1 MWLFLVAYTCS
12 GAAGLIYEV
21 SWTRQLTLY
30 IGHSTAAAS
39 AVVAAFM
46 GGLAFGAVA
55 GGRLAARLT
64 PRQCFLAYAL
74 LEALVVVVALAL
86 PFELKLLT
94 PVLRWSYQDGA
105 PGLLFPTIRLL
116 SCMSLMLVPSLA
128 LGATFPV
135 AVRCTGSASWRT
147 TLSAGALY
155 AANTAGAAVGALVAG
170 FVLIPAIGVSGS
182 ILVGVASTAV
192 ASATAFLLW
201 MVRREDEDEDE
212 DEREAVDNRATRT
225 RSKRAKSRAAAAGP
239 VVPAEPVWLA
249 AIVLGLTGFASL
261 IFEIA
266 WTRVLA
272 LIIGPTTYA
281 FAATLATLI
290 LGLALGAAIGSA
302 IASRTANRTAW
313 LGLALAC
320 AAASAAWT
328 SSLAGD
334 GLPRYIAQEIA
345 ASPGFL
351 REIHTR
357 GAMLV
362 AVLILPTA
370 AGFGA
375 AFPLALAT
383 IAGDAR
389 AAVKRLGMAYAINT
403 IGAVAGSL
411 AAGFVLISTLGL
423 QHTLEL
429 VSALLILTALIV
441 LAWGTLGKTAQVVN
455 GTALVLAVILLA
467 WSPPWDRALLAS
479 GLYLY
484 APYVPKGV
492 ALEPLLKA
500 GSILYYKEGA
510 AATVSVKRLTG
521 TLSLAIDGKVDASN
535 RSDMLTQKLVAH
547 LPLLIHGSPREVAII
562 GLGSGVTLASALTH
576 PIAHADVVE
585 LVPEVV
591 EASGLFE
598 AENRRALEDPRM
610 RLIVGDGRSH
620 LMLSNRQY
628 DVIISE
634 PSNPWIAGV
643 AALFTREFFEA
654 TRERLAP
661 GGILCQ
667 WAHTYNISDRDLRS
681 IAATFT
687 SVFPDTTVWLIGESD
702 ILFVASTSPIDG
714 RLPNIERGWSSPKV
728 SADLRASLLS
738 EPFALWSLYAGGP
751 NELKSYGQGAT
762 ILTDDRMTLEF
773 SGPGDLESNTA
784 VTNAATVAAFFDK
797 AAAPEIVRRAHEH
810 ATASMWRGRGAM
822 MFKADAHGA
831 AYDDFDR
838 ALTIDPGD
846 AQALDGLG
854 RAAIP
859 GGRTAQA
866 LTRIETLA
874 HDRPPTVAM
883 LVTRSKLLAARGS
896 GDEALDAARQAA
908 SMEPPQAF
916 ALEQLASLHADAGNR
931 LELDTAVA
939 SLQKVAP
946 DRAATWYYAGAST
959 FLDGRFDET
968 LRLGERALTL
978 DREYAPVY
986 DLIGAAHTKLNQPEK
1001 AREAFESSLRFDA
1014 HDSSAYAN
1022 LGLLFLNAGNRD
1034 AAANYFAEALWLDA
1048 NSRVARDGLAAAWGD
1063 R

>member
-1 MWLFLVAYTCS
+1 VWLFLLAYTCS

-21 SWTRQLTLY
+21 SWTRQLTLF
-30 IGHSTAAAS
+30 IGHSTEAAS

-46 GGLAFGAVA
+46 GGLALGAVA
-55 GGRLAARLT
+55 GGRFASRLS
-64 PRQCFLAYAL
+64 PSQCFLAYAL
-74 LEALVVVVALAL
+74 LEALVVLVAIAL
-86 PFELKLLT
+86 PFELRLLT
-94 PVLRWSYQDGA
+94 PLLRWSYQDGA
-105 PGLLFPTIRLL
+105 PGLFFPAVRLL
-116 SCMSLMLVPSLA
+116 SCMGLMMVPSLA

-135 AVRCTGSASWRT
+135 AVRAIGSSST

-182 ILVGVASTAV
+182 ILIGVASSTA
-192 ASATAFLLW
+192 ASVIALVLW
-201 MVRREDEDEDE
+201 FARKDAGEGAVVENRGRRT
-212 DEREAVDNRATRT
+212 V
-225 RSKRAKSRAAAAGP
+225 SKRAKSRTAAEP
-239 VVPAEPVWLA
+239 VVQVEPVWLA
-249 AIVLGLTGFASL
+249 AVVLGLTGFASL

-272 LIIGPTTYA
+272 MIIGPTTYA

-290 LGLALGAAIGSA
+290 LGLAVGATLGSA
-302 IASRTANRTAW
+302 IASRTAYRSAW
-313 LGLALAC
+313 LGIALAC
-320 AAASAAWT
+320 AAASAGLT

-334 GLPRYIAQEIA
+334 RLPRYIANEIA
-345 ASPGFL
+345 RSPEFL

-362 AVLILPTA
+362 AALILPTA

-375 AFPLALAT
+375 AFPLALST

-389 AAVKRLGMAYAINT
+389 AAVKRLGTAYAINT

-411 AAGFVLISTLGL
+411 AAGFVLISMLGL

-429 VSALLILTALIV
+429 VSALLILTALVV
-441 LAWGTLGKTAQVVN
+441 LAWGTLGKTAQIVN
-455 GTALVLAVILLA
+455 GIALVLAVVTLA

-484 APYVPKGV
+484 APFVPKGV
-492 ALEPLLKA
+492 PLEPLLKA

-510 AATVSVKRLTG
+510 GATVSVKRLTG

-547 LPLLIHGSPREVAII
+547 LPLLIHGSPRDVAII

-576 PIAHADVVE
+576 PIARADVLE

-591 EASGLFE
+591 EASHLFE
-598 AENRRALEDPRM
+598 AENHRALDDPRTN
-610 RLIVGDGRSH
+610 LIVGDGRSH
-620 LMLSNRQY
+620 LMLSKRQY

-702 ILFVASTSPIDG
+702 VLFVASTSPIDG
-714 RLPNIERGWSSPKV
+714 RLANIEHGWASPNV
-728 SADLRASLLS
+728 SADLRASLAL
-738 EPFALWSLYAGGP
+738 EPFAVLSLYAGGP
-751 NELKSYGQGAT
+751 NELKTYGHDAA

-773 SGPGDLESNTA
+773 SAPGDLESNTA
-784 VTNAATVAAFFDK
+784 ATNAATVAAFFDRST
-797 AAAPEIVRRAHEH
+797 APPAVRRAHEQ
-810 ATASMWRGRGAM
+810 ATASMWRDRGAM
-822 MFKADAHGA
+822 MFKADAHAA

-838 ALTIDPGD
+838 ALGLDPTD
-846 AQALDGLG
+846 SQALDGLA

-859 GGRTAQA
+859 GGQTAQA
-866 LTRIETLA
+866 LTRIDALA
-874 HDRPPTVAM
+874 EGKPPTAAV
-883 LVTRSKLLAARGS
+883 LVTKSKLLAARGS
-896 GDEALDAARQAA
+896 VDAALDAARQAA
-908 SMEPPQAF
+908 AIQPPQAI

-931 LELDTAVA
+931 QELDAAVQ
-939 SLQKVAP
+939 SLQKIAP
-946 DRAATWYYAGAST
+946 DHAATWYYAGASA
-959 FLDGRFDET
+959 FLDSRFDET
-968 LRLGERALTL
+968 LRDGERALTL

-986 DLIGAAHTKLNQPEK
+986 DLIGAAHTRLNQPEK

-1022 LGLLFLNAGNRD
+1022 LGLLFLNAGDRGT
-1034 AAANYFAEALWLDA
+1034 AVNYFAEALWLDA
-1048 NSRVARDGLAAAWGD
+1048 DSRVARDGIAAALA

>member
-1 MWLFLVAYTCS
+1 MWLFLLAYTCS

-30 IGHSTAAAS
+30 IGHSTEAAS

-46 GGLAFGAVA
+46 GGLALGAVA
-55 GGRLAARLT
+55 GGRLASRLS

-74 LEALVVVVALAL
+74 LEALIVIVALAL
-86 PFELKLLT
+86 PFELRLLT

-105 PGLLFPTIRLL
+105 PGLLFPAVRLL
-116 SCMSLMLVPSLA
+116 SCMGLMLVPSLA

-135 AVRCTGSASWRT
+135 AVRGLGSSST
-147 TLSAGALY
+147 SLSAGALY

-170 FVLIPAIGVSGS
+170 FVLIPAVGVSGS
-182 ILVGVASTAV
+182 ILIGVASSTA
-192 ASATAFLLW
+192 ASLLALVLW
-201 MVRREDEDEDE
+201 LVRADEDEE
-212 DEREAVDNRATRT
+212 VTAGNRAKRT
-225 RSKRAKSRAAAAGP
+225 VSKRTKSRAPLEP
-239 VVPAEPVWLA
+239 VVEVEPVWLA
-249 AIVLGLTGFASL
+249 ATVLGLTGFASL

-272 LIIGPTTYA
+272 MIVGPTTYA

-290 LGLALGAAIGSA
+290 LGLACGATIGSFIA
-302 IASRTANRTAW
+302 GRTASRSAW
-313 LGLALAC
+313 LGIALAC
-320 AAASAAWT
+320 AAASAGVT

-334 GLPRYIAQEIA
+334 GLPRYIANQVA
-345 ASPGFL
+345 QSPGFL

-362 AVLILPTA
+362 AALILPTA

-375 AFPLALAT
+375 AFPLALST

-389 AAVKRLGMAYAINT
+389 AAVKRLGAAYAINT
-403 IGAVAGSL
+403 LGAVAGSL
-411 AAGFVLISTLGL
+411 AAGFLLISMLGL

-441 LAWGTLGKTAQVVN
+441 LAWGALGKRAQIVN
-455 GTALVLAVILLA
+455 GTALVLAVVTLA

-492 ALEPLLKA
+492 PLEPLLKA

-547 LPLLIHGSPREVAII
+547 LPLLIHGSPRDVAII

-576 PIAHADVVE
+576 PISRADVLE

-591 EASGLFE
+591 EASHLFE
-598 AENRRALEDPRM
+598 AENRRALDDPRTN
-610 RLIVGDGRSH
+610 LIVGDGRSH
-620 LMLSNRQY
+620 LMLSKRQY

-667 WAHTYNISDRDLRS
+667 WAHTYNISERDLRS

-702 ILFVASTSPIDG
+702 VLFVASTSPIDG
-714 RLPNIERGWSSPKV
+714 RLPNIEKGFGEPNV
-728 SADLRASLLS
+728 SADLRASLAV
-738 EPFALWSLYAGGP
+738 EPFALLSLYTGGP
-751 NELKSYGQGAT
+751 KELKTYGQGAS

-773 SGPGDLESNTA
+773 SAPGDLESNTA
-784 VTNAATVAAFFDK
+784 AANAATVEAFFDK
-797 AAAPEIVRRAHEH
+797 ATAPPIVSRAHDQ
-810 ATASMWRGRGAM
+810 ATASMWRDRGAM

-831 AYDDFDR
+831 AYNDFDR
-838 ALTIDPGD
+838 ALNLDPTD
-846 AQALDGLG
+846 MQALDGLT

-866 LTRIETLA
+866 LTRIDALA
-874 HDRPPTVAM
+874 EGKAPMAPM
-883 LVTRSKLLAARGS
+883 LVMKSRLLAARGS
-896 GDEALDAARQAA
+896 ADAALDAAKQAA
-908 SMEPPQAF
+908 AIQPPQAI
-916 ALEQLASLHADAGNR
+916 ALEQLASLYADTGNR
-931 LELDTAVA
+931 AELDATVQA
-939 SLQKVAP
+939 LQKVAP
-946 DRAATWYYAGAST
+946 GHAATWYYAGAST
-959 FLDGRFDET
+959 FLDNRFDET
-968 LRLGERALTL
+968 LRHGERALSL

-986 DLIGAAHTKLNQPEK
+986 DLIGAAHTRLNQPEK

-1022 LGLLFLNAGNRD
+1022 LGLLFLNAGNRE
-1034 AAANYFAEALWLDA
+1034 AAVNYFAEALWLDA
-1048 NSRVARDGLAAAWGD
+1048 DAKVARDGLAAALA

>member
-1 MWLFLVAYTCS
+1 VWLFLVAYTCS

-46 GGLAFGAVA
+46 GGLALGAIA
-55 GGRLAARLT
+55 GGRFASRLT
-64 PRQCFLAYAL
+64 PRQCFLAYAV
-74 LEALVVVVALAL
+74 LEAIVVVVALAL

-94 PVLRWSYQDGA
+94 PVLRWSYEDGA
-105 PGLLFPTIRLL
+105 PGLLFPAIRLF

-128 LGATFPV
+128 LGATFPI
-135 AVRCTGSASWRT
+135 AVRCTGDAAWRT
-147 TLSAGALY
+147 SLSAGALY
-155 AANTAGAAVGALVAG
+155 TANTAGAAAGALVAG

-182 ILVGVASTAV
+182 ILVGVASSALASSIALVLWITRRGAEEGQRASHDRTRRSGAKRSKSRVTTDAAV
-192 ASATAFLLW
+192 A
-201 MVRREDEDEDE
+201 
-212 DEREAVDNRATRT
+212 N
-225 RSKRAKSRAAAAGP
+225 
-239 VVPAEPVWLA
+239 EPVWLA
-249 AIVLGLTGFASL
+249 AVVLGLTGFSSL
-261 IFEIA
+261 VFEIV

-290 LGLALGAAIGSA
+290 LGLAVGAAIGSW
-302 IASRTANRTAW
+302 IASRSPHRSAW
-313 LGLALAC
+313 LGFALAY
-320 AAASAAWT
+320 AAAAAAWT
-328 SSLAGD
+328 SSIAGD
-334 GLPRYIAQEIA
+334 SLPRYIANEIA
-345 ASPGFL
+345 QSPGFL

-357 GAMLV
+357 GAMFV
-362 AVLILPTA
+362 AALILPTA

-383 IAGDAR
+383 VAGDAR
-389 AAVKRLGMAYAINT
+389 EAVKRLGLAYAVNT

-411 AAGFVLISTLGL
+411 AAGFVLISMLGL

-441 LAWGTLGKTAQVVN
+441 LAWATLGRTGQIVN
-455 GTALVLAVILLA
+455 GTALVLAVVALA

-484 APYVPKGV
+484 APYVPKDV

-547 LPLLIHGSPREVAII
+547 LPLLIHGNPREVAII

-591 EASGLFE
+591 EASKLFE
-598 AENRRALEDPRM
+598 VENRRALADSRT

-620 LMLSNRQY
+620 LMLSKRQY

-714 RLPNIERGWSSPKV
+714 RLANVERGWATPDV
-728 SADLRASLLS
+728 NADLRESLAV
-738 EPFALWSLYAGGP
+738 EPFALLSLYAGGP
-751 NELKSYGQGAT
+751 SELKTYGEGAT
-762 ILTDDRMTLEF
+762 ILTDDRMMLEF
-773 SGPGDLESNTA
+773 SGPGDLESDTA
-784 VTNAATVAAFFDK
+784 AANSATVSGFFDAAT
-797 AAAPEIVRRAHEH
+797 APPVVRRAHEQ
-810 ATASMWRGRGAM
+810 ATAAMWRDRGAM
-822 MFKADAHGA
+822 MFKSDAHGA
-831 AYDDFDR
+831 AYDNFER
-838 ALTIDPGD
+838 AL
-846 AQALDGLG
+846 ALDPADARALEGLG

-859 GGRTAQA
+859 GGRTAEA
-866 LTRIETLA
+866 LTRIDALSANTP
-874 HDRPPTVAM
+874 RTPAM

-896 GDEALDAARQAA
+896 ADAALEAAKQAA
-908 SMEPPQAF
+908 AILPVQAS

-931 LELDTAVA
+931 SELDAVVA

-946 DRAATWYYAGAST
+946 DHAATWYYAGASA
-959 FLDGRFDET
+959 FLDGRFDDT
-968 LRLGERALTL
+968 LRQGARALSI

-1001 AREAFESSLRFDA
+1001 ARQAFESSLRFDA

-1022 LGLLFLNAGNRD
+1022 LGLLALTAGERD
-1034 AAANYFAEALWLDA
+1034 VAANYFAEALWLDSNA
-1048 NSRVARDGLAAAWGD
+1048 KVARDGLAAALS